1 MYLSSSCDLI
11 GTASF
16 RIKKGGQ
23 PQSRHARRGNTSVGK
38 GHSDVQRHTVCL
50 TPSLLILLI
59 LAVIGLCLLFCRVA
73 AVVLVL
79 ILIVLILIL
88 ILVVLVLILVVLHM
102 RVSSFLVRRS
112 CGILP

>member
-1 MYLSSSCDLI
+1 MRY
-11 GTASF
+11 A
-16 RIKKGGQ
+16 
-23 PQSRHARRGNTSVGK
+23 
-38 GHSDVQRHTVCL
+38 VCL
-50 TPSLLILLI
+50 APSLLILLI

-79 ILIVLILIL
+79 IVLVLIVLILVLIVLILVLIVLILI
-88 ILVVLVLILVVLHM
+88 VLHM

>member
-1 MYLSSSCDLI
+1 M
-11 GTASF
+11 
-16 RIKKGGQ
+16 
-23 PQSRHARRGNTSVGK
+23 RHA
-38 GHSDVQRHTVCL
+38 VCL
-50 TPSLLILLI
+50 APSLLILLI

-79 ILIVLILIL
+79 IVLVLILIVLILVL
-88 ILVVLVLILVVLHM
+88 IVLILVALVLIVLHM

>member
-1 MYLSSSCDLI
+1 MRD
-11 GTASF
+11 A
-16 RIKKGGQ
+16 
-23 PQSRHARRGNTSVGK
+23 
-38 GHSDVQRHTVCL
+38 VCL
-50 TPSLLILLI
+50 APSLLILLI

-79 ILIVLILIL
+79 IVLVLIVLILVLIVL
-88 ILVVLVLILVVLHM
+88 ILVVLVLIVLHM

>member
-1 MYLSSSCDLI
+1 M
-11 GTASF
+11 GRA
-16 RIKKGGQ
+16 
-23 PQSRHARRGNTSVGK
+23 A
-38 GHSDVQRHTVCL
+38 CL
-50 TPSLLILLI
+50 APSLLILLI

-79 ILIVLILIL
+79 IVLVLILIVLILVLIVLILVLIVL
-88 ILVVLVLILVVLHM
+88 ILVVLVLIVLHM